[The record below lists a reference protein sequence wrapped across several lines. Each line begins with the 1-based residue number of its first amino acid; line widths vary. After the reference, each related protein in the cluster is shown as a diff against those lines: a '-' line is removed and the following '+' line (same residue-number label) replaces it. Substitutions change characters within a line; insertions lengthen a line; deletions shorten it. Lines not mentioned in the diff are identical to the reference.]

1 MGTLTSTLIIMLY
14 EAPLF
19 FFFFFFLGTAAQNK
33 ILTGDDFLIHGEKA
47 HQLWCFFFQ
56 SFRVSWV
63 IPKTVIDL
71 LFIWGNIRQIFG
83 T

>member
-19 FFFFFFLGTAAQNK
+19 FFLWTAAQNK